1 MRRFLDRTGVAGLV
15 ALAVALF
22 AAPALAERLEPVRSS
37 RLVHSTA
44 IWSVLFDTDR
54 ARVKR
59 AGREVLESIVSLWE
73 RNPEWQRLII
83 EGHADG
89 TGPEASNQR
98 LSEMRAERVRRALV
112 ELGADPD
119 RIEVVGYGS
128 SRPLEPGRT
137 ERARE
142 RNRRVEFVIVR

>member
-1 MRRFLDRTGVAGLV
+1 MRRFLHRAGVAGLV

-22 AAPALAERLEPVRSS
+22 AAPALADRSVES
-37 RLVHSTA
+37 RA
-44 IWSVLFDTDR
+44 IWSVLFDSDR

-59 AGREVLESIVSLWE
+59 AGREVLEAIVSLWE
-73 RNPEWQRLII
+73 RNPDWERLII
-83 EGHADG
+83 EGHTDRS
-89 TGPEASNQR
+89 GPEASNQR

-119 RIEVVGYGS
+119 RIEVVGHGS
-128 SRPLEPGRT
+128 SRPLEPGNGD
-137 ERARE
+137 RARE